1 MTIYPLSTAIGSGGF
16 FFGFYQEWIVFENII
31 VNLPIHKY
39 TSSFDI
45 EFSVTYII

>member
-1 MTIYPLSTAIGSGGF
+1 MTIYPLSTAIGSGVF
-16 FFGFYQEWIVFENII
+16 FEFYQEWIVFENII